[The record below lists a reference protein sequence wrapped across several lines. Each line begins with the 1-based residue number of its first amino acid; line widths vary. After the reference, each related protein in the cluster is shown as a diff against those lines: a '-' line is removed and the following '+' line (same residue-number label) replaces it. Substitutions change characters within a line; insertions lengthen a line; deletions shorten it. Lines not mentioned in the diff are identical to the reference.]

1 MKKKL
6 IFLIAFVPVHYL
18 LTVLLMQ
25 RYLFNYNPNLDTG
38 LLAELY
44 RVLAW
49 AFSLPVILPMMMF
62 NLLHEYQPLWLQILP
77 GIINSLAWGIAILLL
92 LDGLKRLRIKK
103 ARSKGPEPA
112 VTA

>member
-1 MKKKL
+1 MKKKI
-6 IFLIAFVPVHYL
+6 IFLVAFVPVHYF
-18 LTVLLMQ
+18 LTLLLMQ

-38 LLAELY
+38 LLSELC

-49 AFSLPVILPMMMF
+49 AFILPVIFPMMMF

-92 LDGLKRLRIKK
+92 FEGIKRLRTGKDSRQK
-103 ARSKGPEPA
+103 LQPA
-112 VTA
+112 

>member
-1 MKKKL
+1 MR
-6 IFLIAFVPVHYL
+6 
-18 LTVLLMQ
+18 
-25 RYLFNYNPNLDTG
+25 RYLFNYNPNVDTS
-38 LLAELY
+38 LFAELC

-49 AFSLPVILPMMMF
+49 AFTLPVILPMMMF

-92 LDGLKRLRIKK
+92 FDGIKRIRIKK
-103 ARSKGPEPA
+103 VKGNSPEPA